1 MTQLG
6 IKCGVELYEEN
17 CRTVCESL
25 QLEVKDSFGKPF
37 DLSLGIPDELLRV
50 SLNSEFK
57 QSLDM
62 RNFKETLR
70 NEQMNWLKDLKDK
83 SFKLFGSIPAR
94 KKTAKSR
101 VTGSGNTI
109 HRDHGSNVVR
119 NSAQPKG
126 TPKTNR

>member
-1 MTQLG
+1 MRKTA
-6 IKCGVELYEEN
+6 E
-17 CRTVCESL
+17 T
-25 QLEVKDSFGKPF
+25 FGKPF

-50 SLNSEFK
+50 SLGTEFK
-57 QSLDM
+57 QSLDT

-94 KKTAKSR
+94 KKTNKGR
-101 VTGSGNTI
+101 QTGSSNKNHMNSGN
-109 HRDHGSNVVR
+109 NVVR
-119 NSAQPKG
+119 KSAQPKG

>member
-1 MTQLG
+1 
-6 IKCGVELYEEN
+6 
-17 CRTVCESL
+17 
-25 QLEVKDSFGKPF
+25 
-37 DLSLGIPDELLRV
+37 
-50 SLNSEFK
+50 
-57 QSLDM
+57 
-62 RNFKETLR
+62 
-70 NEQMNWLKDLKDK
+70 MNWLKDLKDK

-94 KKTAKSR
+94 KKTEKNR

>member
-1 MTQLG
+1 MRILTARSKGFIWQA
-6 IKCGVELYEEN
+6 
-17 CRTVCESL
+17 
-25 QLEVKDSFGKPF
+25 F

-50 SLNSEFK
+50 SLGSDFK
-57 QSLDM
+57 QSLDT

-94 KKTAKSR
+94 KKTSKSR
-101 VTGSGNTI
+101 QTGSSNKNHMNSGN
-109 HRDHGSNVVR
+109 NVVR